1 MLLAVSEE
9 EANFFFRSII
19 EQLLDSVFGISKII
33 KVLIRVTLF
42 FFYKNVVFPA
52 QAEYS
57 YFSVDFR
64 LKIFLYY
71 S

>member
-1 MLLAVSEE
+1 MKWLYVVLALYVTFAASE
-9 EANFFFRSII
+9 NPDGKTYLYLCIHSLYIYK
-19 EQLLDSVFGISKII
+19 D
-33 KVLIRVTLF
+33 VL
-42 FFYKNVVFPA
+42 FPA

-57 YFSVDFR
+57 YFWADFR

>member
-1 MLLAVSEE
+1 MTCLFSVYDLT
-9 EANFFFRSII
+9 SII
-19 EQLLDSVFGISKII
+19 DGFGDQMEIGI
-33 KVLIRVTLF
+33 KQQNLIHSFF

-57 YFSVDFR
+57 YFSADFR
-64 LKIFLYY
+64 LKIVLYY